1 MELDLLNTNTMHIH
15 PSDISYT
22 QTLHRK
28 LGLQGVAFTE
38 ICVGLTINNHQQFH
52 IWYLVSLFIHSY
64 S

>member
-28 LGLQGVAFTE
+28 LGLQGVAFAG
-38 ICVGLTINNHQQFH
+38 ICVGLTTSNHRHFTFGT
-52 IWYLVSLFIHSY
+52 W
-64 S
+64 

>member
-38 ICVGLTINNHQQFH
+38 ICVGLTTNNHQHFTFGT
-52 IWYLVSLFIHSY
+52 W
-64 S
+64 